1 MINQKVSISTKS
13 MTGKLD
19 NQSYN
24 VLTVMGG
31 GRGWFQSMYYATNNP
46 EEVFG
51 VVEEEIVLG
60 GKQYVYVRLDPQSL
74 NILVRDYA
82 KSPYIRKD
90 GSYNEGHVRGQYT
103 ALNDVYGCLS
113 GLVLFSKKLVKK
125 VASN

>member
-13 MTGKLD
+13 MIGKLD

-24 VLTVMGG
+24 VLTIMGG
-31 GRGWFQSMYYATNNP
+31 GRGWFQSMYYTTNSP
-46 EEVFG
+46 EEILG
-51 VVEEEIVLG
+51 VVEEEIVFG

-74 NILVRDYA
+74 NILVKDYA

-90 GSYNEGHVRGQYT
+90 GSYNEGHVRGEYT

-113 GLVLFSKKLVKK
+113 GLVLFSKKLIKK

>member
-13 MTGKLD
+13 MIGKLD

-51 VVEEEIVLG
+51 VVEEEIVFG

-74 NILVRDYA
+74 NILVREYA

-103 ALNDVYGCLS
+103 ALNDVYGCLG
-113 GLVLFSKKLVKK
+113 GLVLFSKKLIKK